1 MLKTITSE
9 LKTEFNRAIQ
19 TNAALLKV
27 PAPRLAFVPASQ
39 FTTPS
44 TRAAL
49 SDDGKLISVNRDMKA
64 AKLDAWFAISH
75 EMRHLWQMKH
85 GKLRS
90 TYAPSSTLPLAE
102 YNDQDEEIDAHAWAV
117 IMMANTFGIR
127 PTLENNLGKEV
138 WNRIERR
145 AEEIANELKTK

>member
-1 MLKTITSE
+1 MSKTITSE

-49 SDDGKLISVNRDMKA
+49 SDEGKLISVNRDMKA
-64 AKLDAWFAISH
+64 SKLDVWFAISH

-85 GKLRS
+85 GKLRPS
-90 TYAPSSTLPLAE
+90 YAPSSTLPLAD
-102 YNDQDEEIDAHAWAV
+102 YNDQDEEIDAHAWSV
-117 IMMANTFGIR
+117 IVMANLFGIR
-127 PTLENNLGKEV
+127 PTLEANLGADLWK
-138 WNRIERR
+138 RIETR
-145 AEEIANELKTK
+145 AEEIAKEFKNK